1 MVVHVKLKSKLWL
14 CKQSSRVSCGNMYSS
29 RANCGYICVAQE
41 KIRHLVAKGS
51 NLVTALSI

>member
-29 RANCGYICVAQE
+29 RANCGYICIAQK
-41 KIRHLVAKGS
+41 KIRHLGGKR
-51 NLVTALSI
+51 I